1 MLLTFQVCLPPC
13 SVGPSAA
20 IPLGLTV
27 MFGLVGTEQVQ
38 QPLSAVVQCILA
50 MVV

>member
-1 MLLTFQVCLPPC
+1 MLLTFHVCR

-20 IPLGLTV
+20 TPHGLTV
-27 MFGLVGTEQVQ
+27 MFGLVGTRQVQ